1 MVGVDI
7 REKVIHEIVGAMA
20 PMLDTVRLNMLE
32 GAIRGALRGLK
43 LEEESTE
50 LSTELDGTDYMI
62 QCFCANKKLE
72 GCADGTLERYRDTAK
87 KFFQTVNK
95 GYSTAT
101 KDDIKAYLA
110 IRSQRV
116 AANTVISEKR
126 NLSSFFTWLHEEGYI
141 NKNPI
146 KGIKVRAEDV
156 ELIYFTTQ
164 EEIAIRDTC
173 CNLRDKALIAFLLST
188 GVRVGELAA
197 LNRSDVDLESNSVT
211 FRGEKSRK
219 GKFRTVY
226 LDEYARRYLRA
237 YLVARTD
244 FNPALFVSTKCYDG
258 EPRRLT
264 EASIEK
270 ITKAVTERAGVTK
283 KGTVH
288 IFRKTF
294 ATRMAD
300 RGCPLNVIQD
310 LLGHADLGTTMK
322 CYVAKIPERNREEW
336 RRYVF
341 AA

>member
-20 PMLDTVRLNMLE
+20 PMLDAVRLNMLE

-43 LEEESTE
+43 LEEEDTA
-50 LSTELDGTDYMI
+50 LTTELDGTDYMI

-110 IRSQRV
+110 IRSQQV
-116 AANTVISEKR
+116 AANTVINEKR

-156 ELIYFTTQ
+156 ELIYFMAQ
-164 EEIAIRDTC
+164 EEIAIRDTV

-197 LNRSDVDLESNSVT
+197 LDRSDVDLESNSVT

-244 FNPALFVSTKCYDG
+244 FNPALFVSTRCYDG
-258 EPRRLT
+258 QPRRLT
-264 EASIEK
+264 EAGIEK
-270 ITKAVTERAGVTK
+270 ITKAVTAKAGVTK

-288 IFRKTF
+288 VFRKTF

-322 CYVAKIPERNREEW
+322 CYVAKIPERNKEEW

>member
-1 MVGVDI
+1 MVDN
-7 REKVIHEIVGAMA
+7 REIVIHEILGAME
-20 PMLDTVRLNMLE
+20 PILDAMKLNMLE
-32 GAIRGALRGLK
+32 GAIRAALRGLK
-43 LEEESTE
+43 LEKECTE
-50 LSTELDGTDYMI
+50 LSTELDGTESVI
-62 QCFCANKKLE
+62 QCFCASKKVE
-72 GCADGTLERYRDTAK
+72 GCADSTIRHYRDTALR
-87 KFFQTVNK
+87 FFQTVNK
-95 GYSTAT
+95 GYKTAT
-101 KDDIKAYLA
+101 KDDIKAYMA
-110 IRSQRV
+110 IRSQQ
-116 AANTVISEKR
+116 ISTNSVVNEKR
-126 NLSSFFTWLHEEGYI
+126 NLSSLFTWLHDEGYVE
-141 NKNPI
+141 KNLLKSI
-146 KGIKVRAEDV
+146 KMRGEDV
-156 ELIYFTTQ
+156 ELVYFTTQ
-164 EEIAIRDTC
+164 EEIAIRDTW
-173 CNLRDKALIAFLLST
+173 CNIRDKAMIAFLFST

-197 LNRSDVDLESNSVT
+197 LNRSDVDLASCSVT

-244 FNPALFVSTKCYDG
+244 FNPALFVSTRRYDG
-258 EPRRLT
+258 QPRRLT
-264 EASIEK
+264 EAGIEK
-270 ITKAVTERAGVTK
+270 ITKTVTERAGVAK

>member
-20 PMLDTVRLNMLE
+20 PMMDAIRLNMLE
-32 GAIRGALRGLK
+32 GAVRGALRGLK
-43 LEEESTE
+43 LESEDTA

-62 QCFCANKKLE
+62 QCFCASKKLE

-95 GYSTAT
+95 GYKTAT

-110 IRSQRV
+110 VRSKQV
-116 AANTVISEKR
+116 AVNTVISEKR
-126 NLSSFFTWLHEEGYI
+126 NLSSFFGWLHDEGYI
-141 NKNPI
+141 DRNPI
-146 KGIKVRAEDV
+146 KGIKVRGEDV
-156 ELIYFTTQ
+156 DMIYFTAQ
-164 EEIAIRDTC
+164 EEIAIRDTV
-173 CNLRDKALIAFLLST
+173 CNLRDKAMIAFLFST

-197 LNRSDVDLESNSVT
+197 LDRSDVDLDANSVT

-226 LDEYARRYLRA
+226 LDEYAKRYLRA
-237 YLVARTD
+237 YLGMRTD
-244 FNPALFVSTKCYDG
+244 YNPALFVSTRCYDG
-258 EPRRLT
+258 QPKRLT
-264 EASIEK
+264 EAGIEK
-270 ITKAVTERAGVTK
+270 ITKAVTAKAGVTK

-288 IFRKTF
+288 VFRKTF

-322 CYVAKIPERNREEW
+322 CYVAKIPERNKEEW

>member
-20 PMLDTVRLNMLE
+20 PMLDAVRLNMLE

-43 LEEESTE
+43 LEEEDTA
-50 LSTELDGTDYMI
+50 LTTELDGTDYMI

-110 IRSQRV
+110 IRSQQV
-116 AANTVISEKR
+116 AANTVINEKR
-126 NLSSFFTWLHEEGYI
+126 NLSSFFTWLHEE
-141 NKNPI
+141 
-146 KGIKVRAEDV
+146 
-156 ELIYFTTQ
+156 
-164 EEIAIRDTC
+164 IAIRDTV

-197 LNRSDVDLESNSVT
+197 LDRSDVDLESNSVT

-244 FNPALFVSTKCYDG
+244 FNPALFVSTRCYDG
-258 EPRRLT
+258 KPKRLT
-264 EASIEK
+264 EAGIEK
-270 ITKAVTERAGVTK
+270 ITKAVTARAGVTK

-288 IFRKTF
+288 VFRKTF

-322 CYVAKIPERNREEW
+322 CYVAKIPERNKEEW